1 MYNLTHIYV
10 FSVLYIHSDSYLNIS
25 FYLFVQRRWYF
36 CCSVWYYVC
45 TTYTR
50 ICVILCSIYVLI
62 CMNMYVY
69 ICVYIPHLRLSCR
82 QCVALR
88 VWHIV
93 LNCSGYD
100 WLPTWHP
107 FLSHHLPFQNTP
119 VILLQYI
126 LFPYTSRDGDNL
138 SQASPFGLKGRTY
151 GWRGTAPTCMCSRPR
166 PSPILATDSM

>member
-1 MYNLTHIYV
+1 MIFL
-10 FSVLYIHSDSYLNIS
+10 LL
-25 FYLFVQRRWYF
+25 
-36 CCSVWYYVC
+36 
-45 TTYTR
+45 
-50 ICVILCSIYVLI
+50 CVILCMYHIYPYMCNIMYINITYILHIHYITYNINITYTYI
-62 CMNMYVY
+62 CMNIYGY

-88 VWHIV
+88 VWHTV

-100 WLPTWHP
+100 WLPTWPP

-119 VILLQYI
+119 LILLQYI

-151 GWRGTAPTCMCSRPR
+151 G
-166 PSPILATDSM
+166 